1 MIVNVKILISTST
14 HSIISFILCFG
25 SVFSYYSVQAL
36 MSANYNSEI
45 FNSFQMN
52 FSSLNFYF
60 STIILVL
67 MCLLFDLGINRLLL
81 LFGFIADPLKIKAE
95 EYEEKT
101 LFTEETSKL
110 PPKEINNH
118 CNFLLL
124 LYLIFFKFIYLLILI
139 ILVWLFLKKFEN
151 FH

>member
-1 MIVNVKILISTST
+1 
-14 HSIISFILCFG
+14 
-25 SVFSYYSVQAL
+25 

-45 FNSFQMN
+45 FNSFLMN

-95 EYEEKT
+95 EYEKKT
-101 LFTEETSKL
+101 VLSDEMIKL

-118 CNFLLL
+118 C
-124 LYLIFFKFIYLLILI
+124 KKIYL
-139 ILVWLFLKKFEN
+139 N
-151 FH
+151 FFNF